1 MKGHTMLRSAG
12 ILCTV
17 SLLALAA
24 PAQAAA
30 AETQQASS
38 PHGAEWSSMHKEGKP
53 HRKAANKSAA
63 KRKQA
68 VAVRAQPY
76 PYRAWRGPDPSFDEY
91 GRLYT
96 NPYPGKCMVDLG
108 YGRWADCSSDP

>member
-1 MKGHTMLRSAG
+1 MLRAAG
-12 ILCTV
+12 VLCAA
-17 SLLALAA
+17 SMMLALAA

-30 AETQQASS
+30 ITSQPAASL
-38 PHGAEWSSMHKEGKP
+38 HDAEWSSTHKGTP
-53 HRKAANKSAA
+53 HRKKAGEPAV
-63 KRKQA
+63 KRKRAVTARTVQA
-68 VAVRAQPY
+68 RPRRV
-76 PYRAWRGPDPSFDEY
+76 WSGPDPSFDEY

>member
-38 PHGAEWSSMHKEGKP
+38 PHGAERSSMHKGKP